1 VISHTTKQLQ
11 ADREFLTCASEP
23 VLYQPTRFFGQ
34 KRCALSEAVCK
45 WLPLCGLSAETCIEM
60 TADHAKYADGG
71 KSTPAPERKHDILI
85 PAVARRVL

>member
-1 VISHTTKQLQ
+1 MISHTTKQLQ

-60 TADHAKYADGG
+60 TADHAKYADAFMTVFGPGERLLRNG
-71 KSTPAPERKHDILI
+71 KRGMI
-85 PAVARRVL
+85 